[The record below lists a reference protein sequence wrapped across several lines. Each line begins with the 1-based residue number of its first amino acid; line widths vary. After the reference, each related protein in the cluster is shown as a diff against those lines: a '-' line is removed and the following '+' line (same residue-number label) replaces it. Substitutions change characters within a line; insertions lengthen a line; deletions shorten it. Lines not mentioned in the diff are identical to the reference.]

1 MPIVGAGKH
10 LGARSATIGYR
21 GPGYRNNYGRTTGS
35 AHRAPVTKDELT
47 KEWAAGELTRE
58 LFAAIR
64 VKNKDRVRALLELGA
79 DVNAYEPV
87 DPEESPGE
95 KLCNCVLILLFLMAC
110 PCFLFLFRNML
121 NSKDQYNKTPL
132 HAAVEKGDPDMVALL
147 LEFGADRNAPAS
159 FWNCCC
165 CKKTPTQLVDMVDPV
180 DGDDIVP
187 VEQRAPIKE
196 LLMPAREI
204 ESV

>member
-1 MPIVGAGKH
+1 MPIVGAGRN
-10 LGARSATIGYR
+10 LGARSITARPYKHHNGT
-21 GPGYRNNYGRTTGS
+21 TTGS
-35 AHRAPVTKDELT
+35 AHRAPVDPAAT
-47 KEWAAGELTRE
+47 KEWAAGLAAGERTRE
-58 LFAAIR
+58 LFVAIR
-64 VKNKDRVRALLELGA
+64 VKNKDRVRALLELEA

-95 KLCNCVLILLFLMAC
+95 TLCNHVLFLLFLMAC

-121 NSKDQYNKTPL
+121 NSTEQYNKTPL
-132 HAAVEKGDPDMVALL
+132 HAAVETGDPDMVALL

-165 CKKTPTQLVDMVDPV
+165 CKKTPTQLVDMVD
-180 DGDDIVP
+180 DEGEDIVP

-196 LLMPAREI
+196 LLMPAREV
-204 ESV
+204 EAV